1 MISGAQIRA
10 ARALL
15 GITATELSAKS
26 GVGWATI
33 QRYESGEGAQSRARD
48 SSKRIQTALEAA
60 GIRFIGDPLTSPG
73 VQLRIMDAADIEG
86 ESGA

>member
-15 GITATELSAKS
+15 GITATELSTKS

-73 VQLRIMDAADIEG
+73 VQLRNTGAGHSEG
-86 ESGA
+86 KSGM